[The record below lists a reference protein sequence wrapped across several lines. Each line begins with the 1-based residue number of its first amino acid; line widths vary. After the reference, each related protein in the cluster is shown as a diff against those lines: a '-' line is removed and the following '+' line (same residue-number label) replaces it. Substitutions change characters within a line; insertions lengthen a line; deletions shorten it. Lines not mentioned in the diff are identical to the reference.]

1 MWLKALVW
9 PNNLIMRFVRASKE
23 ADCPLHIHTLKF
35 ILPYFAAAGHCH
47 YLSYASVYSMK
58 MTNIPKNLLKKVLD
72 GEHAMWHQNGIW
84 NSIWSDMMIET
95 TVMRFGHGP
104 NGMAGL
110 TFNEKSFSCW
120 AKSLNLFSV
129 IESNLLDLKE
139 ALRKHFKRCEP
150 SQRRRVFTNYQERSR
165 KKKSVNLYT
174 PFCIHPVE
182 IGSEQVK
189 KFHQT

>member
-1 MWLKALVW
+1 
-9 PNNLIMRFVRASKE
+9 MRFVRASKE

-84 NSIWSDMMIET
+84 TSIWSDMMIET